1 MYMYTFPVV
10 EKSLHS
16 IHNIEHIHPRKQRV
30 VREILK
36 VIPSISVFG
45 SATRW
50 DCNEKS
56 DIDILLDR
64 NEVKMT
70 NDEVFKK
77 LIHTIDSSFDIL
89 WLDEIKEGISKYQE
103 KNIIDGSVKLY
114 ER

>member
-1 MYMYTFPVV
+1 MYTFPVV
-10 EKSLHS
+10 EKSLNS

-30 VREILK
+30 VRDILK
-36 VIPSISVFG
+36 VIPKISVFG

-64 NEVKMT
+64 NEIKLT
-70 NDEVFKK
+70 NKEAYKILVN
-77 LIHTIDSSFDIL
+77 TINSSFDVL
-89 WLDEIKEGISKYQE
+89 WLDEIKGNLNKFQQN
-103 KNIIDGSVKLY
+103 NIIDGSIKLY

>member
-1 MYMYTFPVV
+1 MYTFPVV
-10 EKSLHS
+10 EKSLNS

-30 VREILK
+30 VRDILK
-36 VIPSISVFG
+36 VIPKISVFG

-64 NEVKMT
+64 NEIKLT
-70 NDEVFKK
+70 NKEAYKILVN
-77 LIHTIDSSFDIL
+77 TINSSFDVL
-89 WLDEIKEGISKYQE
+89 WLDEIKGNLNKFQQ
-103 KNIIDGSVKLY
+103 NNVIDGSIKLY